1 MIQRIYEL
9 SGNRALYITTPNNTE
24 NLNLKLAALINESLS
39 GDEPLFE
46 AEIFEVRNYRAPK
59 DKEDEYLC

>member
-1 MIQRIYEL
+1 MIQRVYEL

-39 GDEPLFE
+39 EDEPLFK

-59 DKEDEYLC
+59 EMEDEYL